1 MGKGK
6 ANKTAPK
13 PVVVV
18 EASAAATAK
27 REGNTV
33 MTSFFHP
40 AAAEKRR
47 GRKKKAKTEAGRPAK
62 KKSEKEVQAG
72 KEKLKTDAALK
83 GEAIEKLKTEKLAQ
97 PRVSFVTDKIAHE
110 VARSCIEAWEKKTA
124 HQRQRKG
131 EKVAHAR

>member
-13 PVVVV
+13 PAVVV

-40 AAAEKRR
+40 AAVEKRR
-47 GRKKKAKTEAGRPAK
+47 GRKKKAKTEAEDGDKDDNSFDEIQEMLPWDYELPAGHRP
-62 KKSEKEVQAG
+62 
-72 KEKLKTDAALK
+72 
-83 GEAIEKLKTEKLAQ
+83 
-97 PRVSFVTDKIAHE
+97 
-110 VARSCIEAWEKKTA
+110 
-124 HQRQRKG
+124 
-131 EKVAHAR
+131 